1 MTDLSSWQGQ
11 NLEIE
16 DVVTPAGVQRFYA
29 ALDLQP
35 LPHYAENNLAPLGF
49 HWCLCLPD
57 TALSE
62 LGDDGHPQKG
72 GFLPPVPF
80 PRRMWASAKTE
91 FIKPLPIGQ
100 SVKRISTVASIN
112 EKTGKSGSLVFVNVD
127 HETYASDELAIKEQQ
142 TIVYKEASTQAMPLP
157 NTDVGPPQGWEVV
170 EELLPTT
177 PMLFRYSS
185 LTFNSHRIHYDLDYA
200 KNQEM
205 YPALVMHGPLQATLA
220 LQLAAS
226 RGVIKSFSFRG
237 LAPAFCNQPLFLA
250 ANFDQEQ
257 AELATIGSDGVKRL
271 EAKASY
277 IA

>member
-1 MTDLSSWQGQ
+1 
-11 NLEIE
+11 
-16 DVVTPAGVQRFYA
+16 
-29 ALDLQP
+29 
-35 LPHYAENNLAPLGF
+35 
-49 HWCLCLPD
+49 
-57 TALSE
+57 
-62 LGDDGHPQKG
+62 
-72 GFLPPVPF
+72 
-80 PRRMWASAKTE
+80 
-91 FIKPLPIGQ
+91 
-100 SVKRISTVASIN
+100 
-112 EKTGKSGSLVFVNVD
+112 
-127 HETYASDELAIKEQQ
+127 
-142 TIVYKEASTQAMPLP
+142 MPLP

-220 LQLAAS
+220 LQLAAR